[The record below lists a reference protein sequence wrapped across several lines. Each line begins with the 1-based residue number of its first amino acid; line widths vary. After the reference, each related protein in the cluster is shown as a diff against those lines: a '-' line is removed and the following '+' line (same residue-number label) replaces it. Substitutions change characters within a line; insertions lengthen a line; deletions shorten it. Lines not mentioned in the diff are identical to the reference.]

1 MFGREHTIQRLK
13 TTTQV
18 ISKTLLSYFNNV
30 DKDLASIAG
39 YSSHIDQL
47 LLSSNGLNDVEENE
61 ENLNTRSKNN
71 EKNNSCYEACIDEL
85 HLSCQGYIYIYMLWW
100 NEYKVMKGTSY
111 DSELASFMKDV
122 RNYEQYAI
130 GDYDFF

>member
-1 MFGREHTIQRLK
+1 
-13 TTTQV
+13 
-18 ISKTLLSYFNNV
+18 
-30 DKDLASIAG
+30 
-39 YSSHIDQL
+39 
-47 LLSSNGLNDVEENE
+47 
-61 ENLNTRSKNN
+61 
-71 EKNNSCYEACIDEL
+71 
-85 HLSCQGYIYIYMLWW
+85 MLWW

>member
-1 MFGREHTIQRLK
+1 MQREGIKRHYRNWFCLRSMFMDCSRIKKCLPRFSCREAAI
-13 TTTQV
+13 
-18 ISKTLLSYFNNV
+18 
-30 DKDLASIAG
+30 
-39 YSSHIDQL
+39 
-47 LLSSNGLNDVEENE
+47 
-61 ENLNTRSKNN
+61 
-71 EKNNSCYEACIDEL
+71 
-85 HLSCQGYIYIYMLWW
+85 YIYIYMLWW